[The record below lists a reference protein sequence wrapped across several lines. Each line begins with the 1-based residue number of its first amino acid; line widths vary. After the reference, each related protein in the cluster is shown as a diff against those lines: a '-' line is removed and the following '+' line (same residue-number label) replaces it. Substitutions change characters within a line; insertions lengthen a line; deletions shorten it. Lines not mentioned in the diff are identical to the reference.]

1 MFGRRGHER
10 HHTNVERC
18 ATKPSAR
25 VSLNSGKMTIGEPQD
40 KPERVTGE
48 PKDNP
53 EQHAEHERLAE
64 QSERWRKIQKS
75 ASKELLVEMVDTSTD
90 GLQARFLTGDS
101 NAREE
106 ILRALEAR
114 I

>member
-1 MFGRRGHER
+1 MTTG
-10 HHTNVERC
+10 
-18 ATKPSAR
+18 KPHD
-25 VSLNSGKMTIGEPQD
+25 N
-40 KPERVTGE
+40 PERMTGE
-48 PKDNP
+48 PHDNP

-64 QSERWRKIQKS
+64 QSERWRTIQKS
-75 ASKELLVEMVDTSTD
+75 ASKELRGEMLDTSMD
-90 GLQARFLTGDS
+90 GLQARFFTGDS